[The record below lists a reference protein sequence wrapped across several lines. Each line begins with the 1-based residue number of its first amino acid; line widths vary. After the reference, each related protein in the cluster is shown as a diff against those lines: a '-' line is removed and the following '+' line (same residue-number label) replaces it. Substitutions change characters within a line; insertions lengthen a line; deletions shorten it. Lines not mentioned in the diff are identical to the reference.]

1 VRMETTQQMF
11 MESTNQRFEQM
22 LNMMDQRFAEQRE
35 DINQRFEQADKR
47 FAEMMS
53 FLQIITGIFTVIMAA
68 AIGFAFWDRR
78 TTGSKAKEVTLEA
91 LAKDEESRKNALVEQ
106 VVAEVFRRLESR
118 KTTPPQSAPLPT
130 MS

>member
-1 VRMETTQQMF
+1 METTQQMF
-11 MESTNQRFEQM
+11 MESANQRFGQM

-35 DINQRFEQADKR
+35 DINQRFEQVDKR
-47 FAEMMS
+47 FEEMMS

-78 TTGSKAKEVTLEA
+78 TTVSKTKGVTLEA
-91 LAKDEESRKNALVEQ
+91 LAKDEESRKNALAEQ
-106 VVAEVFRRLESR
+106 VVAEVFHRLESR

>member
-1 VRMETTQQMF
+1 METTQQMF

-53 FLQIITGIFTVIMAA
+53 FCRSLR
-68 AIGFAFWDRR
+68 GF
-78 TTGSKAKEVTLEA
+78 S
-91 LAKDEESRKNALVEQ
+91 S
-106 VVAEVFRRLESR
+106 
-118 KTTPPQSAPLPT
+118 
-130 MS
+130 